1 MKHVTMTEVLDVPTL
16 VTTIDAIVTIETTA
30 AADDA
35 QAIVLDVMVNPIHIY
50 PSNAMTNVQMLHA
63 VDEM

>member
-1 MKHVTMTEVLDVPTL
+1 MTEVLDVPTR

-30 AADDA
+30 VAEDA
-35 QAIVLDVMVNPIHIY
+35 QATVLDVMVNPNHIH
-50 PSNAMTNVQMLHA
+50 PSNAMNNVQMLHA